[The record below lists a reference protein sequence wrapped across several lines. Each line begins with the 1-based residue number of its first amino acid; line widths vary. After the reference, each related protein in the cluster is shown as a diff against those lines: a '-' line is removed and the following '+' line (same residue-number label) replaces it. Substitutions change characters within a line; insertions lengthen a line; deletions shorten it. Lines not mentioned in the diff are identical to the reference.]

1 MKRVLFQSVFGGLLV
16 VVGVVMWS
24 QGEPIKPI
32 PFRDHGTTYE
42 YDGQTVQRA
51 DLALICNA
59 LTRDQTAILMS
70 AQVVVSNPERD
81 QGLFQTDENEEG
93 LFVEYQKSEG
103 YLVRFGLP
111 LEDGTVARTKIKN
124 HTRDAEFNFVAL
136 IESSGSI
143 RVVTD
148 TAELRSKL
156 SARPIPNCLDP
167 KLGEAAGLLPF
178 AGTIRLSVSTSSSH
192 HTEKW
197 ARWIDDY
204 RRVTSE
210 NTPNYLYQFPLY
222 SGLMVLLF
230 GAVIEDV
237 VRWFRQR
244 NNKSR
249 CS

>member
-1 MKRVLFQSVFGGLLV
+1 MKRVLFQIVFGCLLV
-16 VVGVVMWS
+16 IVGVVMWS
-24 QGEPIKPI
+24 QGKPIKPI

-42 YDGQTVQRA
+42 YDGQSVQRA
-51 DLALICNA
+51 DFSLICNA

-70 AQVVVSNPERD
+70 AQVVVFNPERD

-103 YLVRFGLP
+103 YLVRFGMP

-136 IESSGSI
+136 IEASGSI

-148 TAELRSKL
+148 TAELLSEL
-156 SARPIPNCLDP
+156 SARPIPDCQDP

-178 AGTIRLSVSTSSSH
+178 AGTIRLSVSTSSAND
-192 HTEKW
+192 TEEW

-204 RRVTSE
+204 RHATSE
-210 NTPNYLYQFPLY
+210 NVPNYLYQVPLY
-222 SGLMVLLF
+222 SGLMILLF
-230 GAVIEDV
+230 GAVIKDFM
-237 VRWFRQR
+237 RWFRRQH
-244 NNKSR
+244 NNQS
-249 CS
+249 